1 MTFNSRTV
9 DGIICAGAK
18 LLESPS
24 KLVAGGSR
32 LDGEGVDVRLEGAQ
46 EGGEV
51 QERRLDKFYHFIIS
65 GAPGYHH

>member
-1 MTFNSRTV
+1 MELYV
-9 DGIICAGAK
+9 
-18 LLESPS
+18 
-24 KLVAGGSR
+24 LVPNFWKALQSWWR
-32 LDGEGVDVRLEGAQ
+32 EEVNVLDGEGVDVRLEGAQ

>member
-1 MTFNSRTV
+1 M
-9 DGIICAGAK
+9 
-18 LLESPS
+18 
-24 KLVAGGSR
+24 LVPKFWKTLQSWR
-32 LDGEGVDVRLEGAQ
+32 EEEVNVLDGEGVDVRLEGAQ